1 MLSLI
6 SKHHTQISSRD
17 IRLVCKVCIAFDFLT
32 SGIRALGIQMM
43 QLTLNCNY
51 FFLPRGLSDITGFVI
66 VKWCKVYSSE
76 GYKDFEFFMIYLS
89 LHGDED
95 CPICVSKPRT
105 TDTQ

>member
-6 SKHHTQISSRD
+6 SKQISSTD
-17 IRLVCKVCIAFDFLT
+17 IKLVCKVFIAFDFLT

-76 GYKDFEFFMIYLS
+76 G
-89 LHGDED
+89 
-95 CPICVSKPRT
+95 
-105 TDTQ
+105 

>member
-6 SKHHTQISSRD
+6 SKHHTQISSTD
-17 IRLVCKVCIAFDFLT
+17 IKLFCKVFIAFDFLT

-66 VKWCKVYSSE
+66 VKWYKVYCLR
-76 GYKDFEFFMIYLS
+76 GRKILNFDDIS
-89 LHGDED
+89 LAAW
-95 CPICVSKPRT
+95 
-105 TDTQ
+105 